1 MAKQKQPRPDKQ
13 AKAQQPHAELP
24 PALDIKKLGRPST
37 YDPSYCEL
45 VLELG
50 AEGKSRAQIAAA
62 IGVSRNTLTNWA
74 NSYADFATALTAAQ
88 DLALAW
94 WENAGQQNMTRSGFN
109 ATAFIFQV
117 KNRFRDD
124 YRDMSAHE
132 LTGKDGK
139 DLSVGPSSRD
149 LARAVLDIL
158 RGAKVEKP
166 NAA

>member
-1 MAKQKQPRPDKQ
+1 MAKPKQPRQ
-13 AKAQQPHAELP
+13 EKAQQPHAELP

-50 AEGKSRAQIAAA
+50 AQGKSRAQIAAA

-74 NSYADFATALTAAQ
+74 NANSEFAAALTAAQ

-94 WENAGQQNMTRSGFN
+94 WESVGQTNMTRTGFN

-124 YRDMSAHE
+124 YRDVQHAE
-132 LTGKDGK
+132 LTGKDGTP
-139 DLSVGPSSRD
+139 LNPEPSSRD

-166 NAA
+166 DAA